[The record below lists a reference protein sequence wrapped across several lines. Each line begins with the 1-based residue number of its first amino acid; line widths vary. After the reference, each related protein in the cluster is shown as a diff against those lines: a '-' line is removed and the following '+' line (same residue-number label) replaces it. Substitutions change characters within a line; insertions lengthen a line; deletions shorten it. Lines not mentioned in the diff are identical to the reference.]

1 MFNDYLV
8 FVWSLFLF
16 YQFEECFFSK
26 LKIKDTY
33 RFFFN
38 LLSVCTIFFLIQ
50 NTFILLLNFTI
61 WHKYLKVQHFP
72 FDFVIQGLF
81 YLYLS
86 SRTLSHAVSF
96 LDDKALMVDCFHA
109 TDLILFFQYEA
120 TEGENTIDL
129 FWAVRKEKGNIR
141 SHGSSQCFR
150 YQIHVLV
157 LLSFWQLQ
165 IHVKFFFFFFFWG
178 GGGFQV
184 CESRASWI
192 LHFWISTGYHYLFEE
207 FVSLVK

>member
-81 YLYLS
+81 YLYIS
-86 SRTLSHAVSF
+86 FRTLPHAVSF

-109 TDLILFFQYEA
+109 TDLILFFS
-120 TEGENTIDL
+120 
-129 FWAVRKEKGNIR
+129 IR
-141 SHGSSQCFR
+141 SNWGRKYYRFILGSAQGKRKHSISWVVTVFPISNTCISSVVILTAADTCKVFLGGRGDSKCAKAAQVEFCISEFQPVTTI
-150 YQIHVLV
+150 YSKN
-157 LLSFWQLQ
+157 LS
-165 IHVKFFFFFFFWG
+165 V
-178 GGGFQV
+178 
-184 CESRASWI
+184 
-192 LHFWISTGYHYLFEE
+192 
-207 FVSLVK
+207 

>member
-1 MFNDYLV
+1 MIISEIKKTCVTVDFHSVFNDYLV
-8 FVWSLFLF
+8 FVLSWFLF
-16 YQFEECFFSK
+16 YQFEECIFKTLKQGYIDLYNFFKKSK
-26 LKIKDTY
+26 HFYPSID
-33 RFFFN
+33 
-38 LLSVCTIFFLIQ
+38 
-50 NTFILLLNFTI
+50 FTI

-165 IHVKFFFFFFFWG
+165 IYVKLPRKLNSAFLNFNRLPLFIRRICQF
-178 GGGFQV
+178 
-184 CESRASWI
+184 SKII
-192 LHFWISTGYHYLFEE
+192 LKPY
-207 FVSLVK
+207 